1 MRGYLLKLSLF
12 QAVMFSRVNYSLFI
26 YELVHYS
33 LLGLFIYLLF
43 FVDVRPRLPWYSAG
57 KETK

>member
-26 YELVHYS
+26 YEQNSFTIRYW
-33 LLGLFIYLLF
+33 GFLFIYYFL
-43 FVDVRPRLPWYSAG
+43 
-57 KETK
+57 